1 MKLRTLDDLD
11 VSSKRVLLRVD
22 FNVPLE
28 NGKIA
33 DDMRIEAALPT
44 IRELLEKEA
53 TVICCS
59 HLGRPKGQVD
69 PALSLSVVAERL
81 GELLDID
88 VPMDP
93 GSSQVV
99 LLENLRFDPREEQN
113 DESLAEELAQL
124 AERYVDDAFGAA
136 HRAHASVVGVATKL
150 PSVAGRLLQREVE
163 VLGRLLESPDPP
175 FVLLLGGAK
184 AADKIG
190 VVRNFI
196 GKADSILIG
205 GAMANTFL
213 RASGFSMGSSKFEE
227 DRLEEVRKTLDLAET
242 SSTEIVL
249 PKDVATGREFS
260 EKASAETFE
269 VNEIPTGT
277 MAMDIGPQ
285 TSDAFAERVSEAKTI
300 LWNGPM
306 GVFEWDQFSEGTKT
320 VAHAV
325 TSSDAFSVVGGGDSA
340 SALAKFGLT
349 DKVSHLSTGGG
360 ASLEFLEGKELPGLS
375 VLRKA

>member
-28 NGKIA
+28 DGKIA

-53 TVICCS
+53 SVICCS
-59 HLGRPKGQVD
+59 HLGRPKGKAD
-69 PALSLSVVAERL
+69 PALSLSVVAQRL
-81 GELLDID
+81 GDLLRLE
-88 VPMDP
+88 VPM
-93 GSSQVV
+93 GSEAARVA

-113 DESLAEELAQL
+113 DESLAEELAEL
-124 AERYVDDAFGAA
+124 AECYVDDAFGAV
-136 HRAHASVVGVATKL
+136 HRAHASVVGVATRL
-150 PSVAGRLLQREVE
+150 PSAAGRLLEREVE
-163 VLGRLLESPDPP
+163 VLGKLLEAPDQP

-184 AADKIG
+184 VADKIG

-196 GKADSILIG
+196 GKAEAILIG

-213 RASGFSMGSSKFEE
+213 RASGFAMGSSKVEE
-227 DRLEEVRKTLDLAET
+227 DRIQEVRKTLDLAE
-242 SSTEIVL
+242 SSDTEIVL
-249 PKDVATGREFS
+249 PQDIVAGREFS
-260 EKASAETFE
+260 ETTSSEIFE
-269 VNEIPTGT
+269 VSEIPSG
-277 MAMDIGPQ
+277 ALALDIGPE
-285 TSDAFAERVSEAKTI
+285 TRKAFAERVAEAKTI

-306 GVFEWDQFSEGTKT
+306 GVFEWDQFSEGTRKLAEA
-320 VAHAV
+320 VA
-325 TSSDAFSVVGGGDSA
+325 SSDAFSVVGGGDSA
-340 SALAKFGLT
+340 SALSQFGLT